1 MSEYNEFILEYAE
14 TLDNADIFEEF
25 NNYCIQ
31 EGYAK
36 LIGSAILSLPKAI
49 LNIIRW
55 ILETL
60 FKFLKKL
67 KNTLS
72 AKIKIKGDKNGNVK
86 VLLPEGV
93 RIDDDE
99 LSSMKTFFKTIMTQ
113 YNIVVGSTNQLL
125 SKAYFNIESKTNPML
140 DTETLTEVMDD
151 AKNVIKEELDRMSNS
166 VFLSK
171 NLKFDTEVEM
181 PADQVRKAYTGL
193 KNLYVDLNNFSKQML
208 RGYKELDGIY
218 NKLNKK
224 SDKYDAVKLGDAN
237 KAMSEM
243 SKVFT
248 DVQKFVTTSLKNI
261 DDYAVNLTS
270 TLVAQSEDAE

>member
-1 MSEYNEFILEYAE
+1 MSEYNDFILEYAE
-14 TLDNADIFEEF
+14 VLDNADIFEEF

-31 EGYAK
+31 EGYVK

-55 ILETL
+55 MLETL

-72 AKIKIKGDKNGNVK
+72 AQIKIKADKNGNVK

-93 RIDDDE
+93 RIDDDA

-113 YNIVVGSTNQLL
+113 YNIVVGTTNQLL
-125 SKAYFNIESKTNPML
+125 GKAYFNIESKTNPML
-140 DTETLTEVMDD
+140 DTETLTEAMNE
-151 AKNVIKEELDRMSNS
+151 AKSVIKEELDRVSNS

-171 NLKFDTEVEM
+171 NLEFNTEVEM

-193 KNLYVDLNNFSKQML
+193 KNLCVDLNNFSKQML

-224 SDKYDAVKLGDAN
+224 SDKYDAVKLDDAN

-248 DVQKFVTTSLKNI
+248 DVQDFITTSLKNI
-261 DDYAVNLTS
+261 DDYAVNLTR
-270 TLVAQSEDAE
+270 TLVAQSEDTE